1 MKEPEV
7 IEEYRWKISEEEK
20 KIEQEKNEIN
30 MIEKNCKNLRNQIA
44 AIRERILS
52 ENDISYQGPY
62 AQKTHQEEKTK
73 NAPQNEG
80 ENKYCPRC
88 GNYVGDDMFC
98 RKCGTKVK

>member
-1 MKEPEV
+1 MREP
-7 IEEYRWKISEEEK
+7 EEYRRKISEEEE
-20 KIEQEKNEIN
+20 KIQQEKNEVSA
-30 MIEKNCKNLRNQIA
+30 IEERCDNLRNQIA
-44 AIRERILS
+44 VIREKILS

-62 AQKTHQEEKTK
+62 VQKAHQEEKTY
-73 NAPQNEG
+73 NAPQNDG

>member
-1 MKEPEV
+1 MREPEV
-7 IEEYRWKISEEEK
+7 IGEYRRKISEEEE
-20 KIEQEKNEIN
+20 KIQQEKAAVNV
-30 MIEKNCKNLRNQIA
+30 IEKRCEDLRNQIA
-44 AIRERILS
+44 VIREKILS

-62 AQKTHQEEKTK
+62 VQKPHPEEKTK
-73 NAPQNEG
+73 NNTQNDG